1 MPDFNAGGRG
11 SWSRKFLGKSPFNK
25 NTGGEKSDTTKIPDK
40 LPIGWDERMY
50 DDLVARNNPKV
61 GTKVLPENT
70 DTTKTV
76 KPPPNWDKNPG
87 FGKWKQPM
95 KK

>member
-1 MPDFNAGGRG
+1 MPEFNTGGRG
-11 SWSRKFLGKSPFNK
+11 SWSRKFLGKSPLRK
-25 NTGGEKSDTTKIPDK
+25 NTDGEKSDTTKINFPNVDM
-40 LPIGWDERMY
+40 R
-50 DDLVARNNPKV
+50 DDLVARHNPKPV
-61 GTKVLPENT
+61 TNT
-70 DTTKTV
+70 DTLKTV